1 MADSPL
7 ERMLRALNHPVRRQ
21 IVQVLLTGEGS
32 ATTISRELGLSL
44 GVVSY
49 HLNQVLAGEC
59 DVVELVDSVQRR
71 GAIEKIYRLKL
82 HTLSEA
88 NPKAGTGPPGA
99 PRRMSLEECFI
110 VALAMD
116 AS

>member
-21 IVQVLLTGEGS
+21 VARELLAGEGS
-32 ATTISRELGLSL
+32 ATTISRKLGLSL

-59 DVVELVDSVQRR
+59 DVVELVDSVPRR
-71 GAIEKIYRLKL
+71 GAIEKIYRMKL
-82 HTLSEA
+82 QTLREGD
-88 NPKAGTGPPGA
+88 PGAGTPGT
-99 PRRMSLEECFI
+99 PCKMSLEECFI
-110 VALAMD
+110 AAVAMD

>member
-21 IVQVLLTGEGS
+21 VVRELLAGEGS
-32 ATTISRELGLSL
+32 ATTISRKLGLSL

-59 DVVELVDSVQRR
+59 DIVELVDSVQRR
-71 GAIEKIYRLKL
+71 GAIEKIYRMKL
-82 HTLSEA
+82 HTLSTA
-88 NPKAGTGPPGA
+88 DPKAVVGAPGA

-110 VALAMD
+110 VAVAMD
-116 AS
+116 DS